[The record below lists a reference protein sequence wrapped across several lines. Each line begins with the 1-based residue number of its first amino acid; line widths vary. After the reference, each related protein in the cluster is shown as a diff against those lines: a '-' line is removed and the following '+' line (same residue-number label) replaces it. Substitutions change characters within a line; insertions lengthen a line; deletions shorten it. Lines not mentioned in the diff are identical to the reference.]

1 MNEPRLPRRS
11 ADGHKGTFGTVAVI
25 GGCTTAE
32 SAGGSHMAGA
42 PALVALGALRS
53 GAGLAKLVC
62 PVTVLPTAIGLAP
75 SATGIVLP
83 TDARGVIVAHE
94 AAAVLDAVFAASDAV
109 VIGPG
114 LGGAG
119 ESDAPA
125 ATAVEA
131 VSLRAVQQEEVPVV
145 VDADALNALSR
156 IPELSREFRAMA
168 VLTPHPGEFRRL
180 ARALKIAHDPTDT
193 AQRPLAA
200 EALAQ
205 RLGCVVVLKG
215 AGTVVSDGQRT
226 WVCPHGHPCL
236 ATAGTGDVLSGV
248 IAGLVAQWVRPPD
261 PMLAKLPEQAR
272 RALGGASAG
281 GGDPTLD
288 LFDAA
293 RAGVL
298 VHALAGERWAAA
310 HDASAGLL
318 AAELAALVP
327 ECAESIRD
335 G

>member
-83 TDARGVIVAHE
+83 TDVRGVIVAHE

-131 VSLRAVQQEEVPVV
+131 VSLRAVQQEDVPVV

-156 IPELSREFRAMA
+156 ISELSREFRAMA

-281 GGDPTLD
+281 GGDATLD

-293 RAGVL
+293 RAGVV

-327 ECAESIRD
+327 ECAESIR
-335 G
+335 GG